1 MSVSA
6 EEDVMRIKKRLEKM
20 MKTNEIDVNVS
31 IDMLNTMKKLQ
42 IDLQILKTT
51 GIGVVLN
58 NLRKSCNSEELGTL
72 AKNLLKN
79 WKKLVAVETG
89 PATANSPNSNSNDS
103 STQPTKSPSTP
114 STTNGN
120 GLKRTMS
127 DSPEVKNESKNMKTE
142 NGSKAPTT
150 IHKSSSHPTTAT
162 TAQQQ
167 RVKDLNSSMKFSD
180 TRDPTRQKCREM
192 LAQALEV
199 TEPIENG
206 AALCDVN
213 LIAARCEEVIYN
225 EFKGTDMKYKNRIR
239 SRVINLKDSKNP
251 KLREN
256 VRLGLISPDKLAVM
270 TAEEMASD
278 DLKELRAK
286 FTKEAIDDHQMARR
300 EGAKTSLLTCG
311 KCKKNNIVY
320 SEMQTRSADEPMTVF
335 AFCQECGHRWKFS

>member
-1 MSVSA
+1 MSVST

-20 MKTNEIDVNVS
+20 MKSNDVDVKTS
-31 IDMLNTMKKLQ
+31 IDMLNTLKKLQ
-42 IDLQILKTT
+42 IDFQILKTT

-58 NLRKSCNSEELGTL
+58 NLRKSCNSEELGSL

-79 WKKLVAVETG
+79 WKKLVAVETA
-89 PATANSPNSNSNDS
+89 PVENSPNSNDS
-103 STQPTKSPSTP
+103 PNQSTRSPSTP
-114 STTNGN
+114 NNSNGN

-127 DSPEVKNESKNMKTE
+127 DSPEIKNDHKNMKTE
-142 NGSKAPTT
+142 NGKQAVL
-150 IHKSSSHPTTAT
+150 HKSSSNPVNSA
-162 TAQQQ
+162 ADQQ
-167 RVKDLNSSMKFSD
+167 RIREINSSIKYNE
-180 TRDPTRQKCREM
+180 TKDPVRQKCREM
-192 LAQALEV
+192 LSQALEI

-213 LIAARCEEVIYN
+213 LIAARCEEVIFN
-225 EFKGTDMKYKNRIR
+225 EFRSTDMKYKNRIR
-239 SRVINLKDSKNP
+239 SRVLNLKDPKNP

-270 TAEEMASD
+270 TADEMASD

-300 EGAKTSLLTCG
+300 EGAKTSLLTCRR
-311 KCKKNNIVY
+311 CKKNNIVY

>member
-1 MSVSA
+1 MSSST

-31 IDMLNTMKKLQ
+31 IDMLNTLKKLQ

-58 NLRKSCNSEELGTL
+58 NLRKSCNSEDLGTL

-79 WKKLVAVETG
+79 WKKLVAVEAPTS
-89 PATANSPNSNSNDS
+89 ANSPNSNSNDS
-103 STQPTKSPSTP
+103 SSQPTKSPSTP
-114 STTNGN
+114 NTTNTTN

-127 DSPEVKNESKNMKTE
+127 DSPEVKNESKSIKTE
-142 NGSKAPTT
+142 NGKPAP
-150 IHKSSSHPTTAT
+150 IHKSTSNPGTTAE
-162 TAQQQ
+162 QQ
-167 RVKDLNSSMKFSD
+167 RIKDLNSSMKFSD
-180 TRDPTRQKCREM
+180 TKDPVRQKCREM
-192 LAQALEV
+192 LAQGLEL

-225 EFKGTDMKYKNRIR
+225 EFKATDMKYKNRVR

-251 KLREN
+251 KLRES

-270 TAEEMASD
+270 TADEMASD

-286 FTKEAIDDHQMARR
+286 FTQEAIDDHQMARR

-311 KCKKNNIVY
+311 RCKKNNIVY